1 MRSKL
6 VVLGALIIGC
16 AAVEYTMLGPSF
28 GAAPAALSTRAENQV
43 LRSLP
48 AAIGSFNKSRHWRSR
63 IDLGAFEVGASY
75 RDGQVEA
82 ALDFLLGAEG
92 PHNGVVCSLIQGYS
106 LLDQRLRGIRTAG
119 GSVVFD
125 VALLRDDKGLAL
137 VASSECYPS
146 GCSERMVADG
156 PGVGLFFY
164 SSPRGA
170 VVPVSIVV
178 RELRARPAESTA
190 AEELWLRQ
198 GLTRFA
204 GGLDLGALLGPS
216 FNLARPAP
224 YVPGAKWLFRLTKQG
239 RHDASATALGDR
251 QRELRPTK
259 PDRPFDRAQGRS
271 ASASPNGQAPQGGTE
286 QIPKQGAA

>member
-16 AAVEYTMLGPSF
+16 VAVEYTMLGPSF
-28 GAAPAALSTRAENQV
+28 GAAPAALSARAENQIV
-43 LRSLP
+43 RSLP
-48 AAIGSFNKSRHWRSR
+48 PAIGNFKNSRHWRSKL
-63 IDLGAFEVGASY
+63 DLGAFEVGASY

-92 PHNGVVCSLIQGYS
+92 PHNAVVCSLIQGYS
-106 LLDQRLRGIRTAG
+106 LLDQRLRSIRTAG

-146 GCSERMVADG
+146 GCSEGMVPDG

-204 GGLDLGALLGPS
+204 AGLDLGALLGPS
-216 FNLARPAP
+216 LSPARSTP
-224 YVPGAKWLFRLTKQG
+224 YVPGARWFFRLTEQG
-239 RHDASATALGDR
+239 RPDAGVTALGDR
-251 QRELRPTK
+251 QGRLPPTK
-259 PDRPFDRAQGRS
+259 SGRP
-271 ASASPNGQAPQGGTE
+271 ASASQNGQAPQGGTE
-286 QIPKQGAA
+286 QIPQQGAA